1 MANRRG
7 LLYQMLEDLRNQ
19 TGKNPDELAAT
30 LGISNATMYKRIRTG
45 SFTYEDLFRMSET
58 LGYTFTYSF
67 QKKTNS
73 SATPKFIP
81 TKPEKRIGMTEEDT
95 LQDLAE
101 FVGHKAD
108 TFGICFEGYGETLLK
123 NDEANET
130 LEHITKLTQYVPDKS
145 VKIILYSFHMDIL
158 AIVILQDCSTPD
170 KKHYLLKTVWEQNTD
185 NERHS

>member
-58 LGYTFTYSF
+58 L
-67 QKKTNS
+67 
-73 SATPKFIP
+73 
-81 TKPEKRIGMTEEDT
+81 
-95 LQDLAE
+95 
-101 FVGHKAD
+101 
-108 TFGICFEGYGETLLK
+108 
-123 NDEANET
+123 
-130 LEHITKLTQYVPDKS
+130 EHITKLTQYVPDKS

-158 AIVILQDCSTPD
+158 AIVILQDCSTPN

-185 NERHS
+185 NEGHS

>member
-19 TGKNPDELAAT
+19 TGKNPEELAAT
-30 LGISNATMYKRIRTG
+30 LEISSATMYKRIRTG
-45 SFTYEDLFRMSET
+45 NFTYEDLFRMTET

-73 SATPKFIP
+73 STTPKIIP
-81 TKPEKRIGMTEEDT
+81 ARPEKEKRIGMTEEDT

-123 NDEANET
+123 DDEANET

-158 AIVILQDCSTPD
+158 TIVILQDCSTPD
-170 KKHYLLKTVWEQNTD
+170 KKHYILKTVWEQNTEKD
-185 NERHS
+185 Q